1 MHCKALEAMAC
12 GTPVVVSPLVTGIQ
26 GKPGKDFLV
35 AGDVSE
41 YVQAV
46 CSVLEHPELATA
58 LSENGRR
65 LVAEKYSWEKTTQR
79 LELLYEE
86 LLHRRSQ
93 STSHAHRN

>member
-1 MHCKALEAMAC
+1 
-12 GTPVVVSPLVTGIQ
+12 
-26 GKPGKDFLV
+26 
-35 AGDVSE
+35 VSE